1 MGLSTGNPTES
12 VGPGWGMTKAK
23 WGTGTLGGGSQV
35 RPIRANRANSALR
48 ALAVRLDPYK
58 KLEDEKTTVLCS
70 W

>member
-1 MGLSTGNPTES
+1 
-12 VGPGWGMTKAK
+12 MTKAK
-23 WGTGTLGGGSQV
+23 WGTGTLGGGYQV